1 MAQLEF
7 KFQVCQWEDNG
18 VPFPQH
24 IYVQETHLIT
34 GQEFHERED
43 EGHVFKVLPKF
54 IFLVYVSI
62 IDCMYVHNG
71 GNTDR
76 ICSQLTKSSV
86 LFSESMEQFMLRNG
100 YTFEAQYI
108 RVICNWRRAC
118 VMSEE

>member
-1 MAQLEF
+1 M
-7 KFQVCQWEDNG
+7 
-18 VPFPQH
+18 
-24 IYVQETHLIT
+24 
-34 GQEFHERED
+34 
-43 EGHVFKVLPKF
+43 FKVLPKL

-62 IDCMYVHNG
+62 IDRMYVHNG

-108 RVICNWRRAC
+108 RVIRNWRRAC
-118 VMSEE
+118 AMSEE